1 MIRHVVMFELAKE
14 AEGKSA
20 LENAKIIKDS
30 LLALQDII
38 DVIQRM
44 EVGIND
50 KDADNSNFTL
60 CLTCDFN
67 SFEDLNTYVVHPEH
81 KKVGAF
87 ISKVKTNRSC
97 VDYVI

>member
-1 MIRHVVMFELAKE
+1 MIRHVVMFDLAKE
-14 AEGKSA
+14 AEGNNA
-20 LENAKIIKDS
+20 LENAQIIKKS
-30 LLALQDII
+30 LLALQDNI

-44 EVGIND
+44 EVGINE
-50 KDADNSNFTL
+50 KDADDSNFAL
-60 CLTCDFN
+60 CLICDFN

-87 ISKVKTNRSC
+87 ISKVKTNRAC

>member
-1 MIRHVVMFELAKE
+1 MIRHVVMFDLAKE
-14 AEGKSA
+14 AEGNSA
-20 LENAKIIKDS
+20 FENAQIIKNS
-30 LLALQDII
+30 LLALQDNI

-44 EVGIND
+44 EVGMNE
-50 KDADNSNFTL
+50 KDADESNFTL

-67 SFEDLNTYVVHPEH
+67 SFEDLNTYAVHPEH

-87 ISKVKTNRSC
+87 INKVKTNRAC